1 MLFISGLIIFL
12 KNFQYSV
19 YIVVYFRPLCKE
31 SSIIWV
37 KYIISKGTMTLIQ
50 SFITKIFLLP
60 LTSATVL
67 DYHKV

>member
-1 MLFISGLIIFL
+1 MLFIPSLLIFL
-12 KNFQYSV
+12 IFFR
-19 YIVVYFRPLCKE
+19 IVHFRPLCKE

>member
-1 MLFISGLIIFL
+1 MLFISGLLILL
-12 KNFQYSV
+12 KNFQ
-19 YIVVYFRPLCKE
+19 IVVYFRPLCKE

-50 SFITKIFLLP
+50 SCIAKIFLLP

>member
-12 KNFQYSV
+12 KNFS
-19 YIVVYFRPLCKE
+19 IVVYFRPLCKE